1 MEKLDVICVWVL
13 FIVADMKNS
22 SLILLYNNAEYLPF
36 HLSSGFESKG
46 WEVTLDKRLIGK
58 AAVVVFHLP
67 TLLDVLSEE
76 LEKQKDSFGLLG
88 NIRENENGD
97 STLNQ
102 YGEIYLTCIY
112 LILLS
117 AIGNALQ
124 LLVLSYVRIN

>member
-1 MEKLDVICVWVL
+1 
-13 FIVADMKNS
+13 MKNS

-46 WEVTLDKRLIGK
+46 WEVTLDKRLLGK

-76 LEKQKDSFGLLG
+76 LEKTEGQFWVAWKHS
-88 NIRENENGD
+88 REREWR
-97 STLNQ
+97 LNQ

-124 LLVLSYVRIN
+124 LLVLSYVRTN

>member
-1 MEKLDVICVWVL
+1 
-13 FIVADMKNS
+13 MKNS

-76 LEKQKDSFGLLG
+76 LEKTEGQFGLLG

-97 STLNQ
+97 SILNQ

-124 LLVLSYVRIN
+124 LLVLSYVRTN

>member
-1 MEKLDVICVWVL
+1 
-13 FIVADMKNS
+13 MKNS

-67 TLLDVLSEE
+67 TLLDV
-76 LEKQKDSFGLLG
+76 DS
-88 NIRENENGD
+88 I
-97 STLNQ
+97 LNQ

-124 LLVLSYVRIN
+124 LLVLSYVRTN

>member
-1 MEKLDVICVWVL
+1 
-13 FIVADMKNS
+13 MKNS

-97 STLNQ
+97 SILNQ

-124 LLVLSYVRIN
+124 LLVLSYVRTN